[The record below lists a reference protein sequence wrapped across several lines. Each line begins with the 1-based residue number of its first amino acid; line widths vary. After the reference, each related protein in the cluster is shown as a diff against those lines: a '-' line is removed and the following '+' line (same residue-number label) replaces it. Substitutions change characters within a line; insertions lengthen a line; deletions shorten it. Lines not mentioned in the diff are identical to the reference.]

1 MTSRGRRASARRGFF
16 LTLEG
21 IEGSGKSTHARM
33 LGKSLEASGYPVF
46 LTREPGGTPLG
57 EELRRFLLGKED
69 GPVPEAELF
78 LILAARAQHVQTV
91 IRPRLDQ
98 GEVVLCDRFADATL
112 AYQGGGRGL
121 DRDRVEAA
129 NALAVGDVNPDL
141 TVLFDIPVE
150 SALERVRHRHRSGGD
165 FNRFDRETR
174 RFHEAVRD
182 VYLRL
187 AEREPARF
195 LVLRPTG
202 PKAAVARELLA
213 QVEPRIRARWKRARR
228 RLKPAE

>member
-1 MTSRGRRASARRGFF
+1 VTTGTARRGFF

-21 IEGSGKSTHARM
+21 IEGSGKSTHAR
-33 LGKSLEASGYPVF
+33 LLEASLAASGYRVF

-57 EELRRFLLGKED
+57 EELRRFLLGKDE

-78 LILAARAQHVQTV
+78 LILAARAQHVATV
-91 IRPRLDQ
+91 IRPRLER

-121 DRDRVEAA
+121 DRERVAAA
-129 NALAVGDVNPDL
+129 NALAVGEVTPDL

-150 SALERVRHRHRSGGD
+150 DALKRVHRRRHAGGD

-182 VYLRL
+182 VYLCL
-187 AEREPARF
+187 ARAEPERF
-195 LVLRPTG
+195 LVVDPTG
-202 PKAAVARELLA
+202 SKVDVARGLLK
-213 QVEPRIRARWKRARR
+213 QVEPRLRARWEQNALERA
-228 RLKPAE
+228 AE